1 MKLTSIILLFL
12 TLPLMILAQTVSCN
26 FNPQTVEV
34 NSMNTASFDPFVPLN
49 QPILTRLSVNNL
61 GGESRIDLRVLVLWN
76 NRFLIGSVFQSINP
90 VPTMEIITLTNRDLI
105 TNQSSQYF
113 EQKPGSPSISVS
125 DAINANALFGDAV
138 LSGYFPD
145 GDLQIKV
152 AVRPYEDTPWELD
165 TPDTTEQTFTIR
177 IRNAGSITLVS
188 PGVPLGQTPP
198 TLSQNPIGFF
208 WNAPET
214 GMSLNRPILTI
225 REYSPIVMPNSD
237 NVELTGNLFYETP
250 TGVSAV
256 NGFSEFLPFT
266 SGNYYAWK
274 VSKALANEYNPQMP
288 SGKNLTGDNT
298 LSSEWFIF
306 RYTSETETDNTISEF
321 QARLNMLNNNR
332 LLSLYSEGYIPLGV
346 ILFEGRTYSGQDA
359 LNLIDV
365 LLGQD
370 IEVELKD

>member
-1 MKLTSIILLFL
+1 MKLITIILLFL
-12 TLPLMILAQTVSCN
+12 TLPLMIWAQTLTCS

-49 QPILTRLSVNNL
+49 QPILTRLSVSNL

-90 VPTMEIITLTNRDLI
+90 MPTMETITLTNRDLI

-125 DAINANALFGDAV
+125 DAINANSLFGDAV

-165 TPDTTEQTFTIR
+165 TPDLTEQTFTIR
-177 IRNAGSITLVS
+177 IRNAGNIALVT

-198 TLSQNPIGFF
+198 TISQNPIGFF

-214 GMSLNRPILTI
+214 GMNLNRPILTI
-225 REYSPIVMPNSD
+225 REYSPVMLPNSS

-250 TGVSAV
+250 TGVFAV

-266 SGNYYAWK
+266 PGNYYAWK

-288 SGKNLTGDNT
+288 AGKNLTGDNT

-306 RYTSETETDNTISEF
+306 RYMSETETDNTISEF

-346 ILFEGRTYSGQDA
+346 ILYEGRTYSGQDA
-359 LNLIDV
+359 LNLIDA